1 MKKNIVYLGGDHV
14 SAPSWLQKSSA
25 PFPPPP
31 QKKAIND
38 YGYPEHVN
46 KLCGR
51 VLVITSLLANLMG
64 KYVLPFTRKIFLSF
78 KLKVDVKL
86 VHTEEKRK
94 AEFGP
99 PPFLARFESDWTL
112 TI

>member
-1 MKKNIVYLGGDHV
+1 
-14 SAPSWLQKSSA
+14 
-25 PFPPPP
+25 
-31 QKKAIND
+31 
-38 YGYPEHVN
+38 
-46 KLCGR
+46 
-51 VLVITSLLANLMG
+51 MG

>member
-1 MKKNIVYLGGDHV
+1 MFCR
-14 SAPSWLQKSSA
+14 LQ
-25 PFPPPP
+25 
-31 QKKAIND
+31 
-38 YGYPEHVN
+38 E
-46 KLCGR
+46 
-51 VLVITSLLANLMG
+51 
-64 KYVLPFTRKIFLSF
+64 KIFLSF